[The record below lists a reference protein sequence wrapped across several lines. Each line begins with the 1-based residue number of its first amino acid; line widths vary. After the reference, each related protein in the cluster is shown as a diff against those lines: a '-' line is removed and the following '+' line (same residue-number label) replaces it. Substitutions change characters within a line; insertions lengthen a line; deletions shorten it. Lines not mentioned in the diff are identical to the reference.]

1 MKTNTA
7 KVIRFTTTPDLK
19 LVPPSKPC
27 YACEGIGYFQDK
39 VNGNLTLCSC
49 VSDLCNS
56 CGADESEKKI
66 RRKFDSSSN
75 AMHNCKCMNP
85 ILKFNRIKALYEK
98 TNIPFKYRL
107 AKVEDLLEEHDNTSS
122 VFNSKDEVREY
133 LKNSPI
139 THTIE
144 KGFYFHGNTGSGKT
158 LLACAILNVLTL
170 KYGIETRYCK
180 VSRDFIQAIKDTF
193 NKKNGWGDP
202 DTDIAAKIEKDLQTV
217 PFLVLDDFGITKDT
231 EWAFEKFY
239 NLIDTRYE
247 YHRPTIITSNKPLEM
262 WKGIF
267 ENRIYSRLC
276 EMTKQV
282 FFESLDF
289 RELNKETT

>member
-1 MKTNTA
+1 MREERLAWEDPWLASLDLEYHNVNPDRGLFLGLEAEGKTWRMTSERDIA
-7 KVIRFTTTPDLK
+7 QA
-19 LVPPSKPC
+19 LVAGPSDTRGGLRGIV
-27 YACEGIGYFQDK
+27 CET
-39 VNGNLTLCSC
+39 VP
-49 VSDLCNS
+49 
-56 CGADESEKKI
+56 GADHG
-66 RRKFDSSSN
+66 D
-75 AMHNCKCMNP
+75 AMGAG
-85 ILKFNRIKALYEK
+85 R
-98 TNIPFKYRL
+98 
-107 AKVEDLLEEHDNTSS
+107 
-122 VFNSKDEVREY
+122 
-133 LKNSPI
+133 
-139 THTIE
+139 
-144 KGFYFHGNTGSGKT
+144 SGKT

-247 YHRPTIITSNKPLEM
+247 YNRPTILTSNKPLEM

-289 RELNKETT
+289 RELHKETT